1 MIVDSRKIEYFN
13 FFFSHVDK
21 DVKIPNLKAR
31 ILDILDQL
39 NDKEKMNDRLVKF
52 LEVIISRAED
62 NKLFIID
69 PLNKKQVLKILADI
83 TETDE
88 IPRPSS
94 VF

>member
-1 MIVDSRKIEYFN
+1 MIVDSRKISYFN

-21 DVKIPNLKAR
+21 DVKIENLKAR
-31 ILDILDQL
+31 IVDILDQL
-39 NDKEKMNDRLVKF
+39 NPKEKLNDRLVKF
-52 LEVIISRAED
+52 LEVIIDRADE

-69 PLNKKQVLKILADI
+69 PLNKKEILNILKDI
-83 TETDE
+83 TDTDG